1 MRGLVAGAARVGWWG
16 SLASGWGARVVVA
29 VGAVFVL
36 AAGWPGTAL
45 AGSSAP
51 SVPAGY
57 EIAKQNACL
66 GCHTVD
72 RKLVG
77 PAFRDIAAKYKGD
90 AGAQG
95 RLEKKVREGGAG
107 VWGVIPMPSHPRM
120 SDGDIRIVVAWV
132 LAGAT
137 TSEGGSSPK

>member
-1 MRGLVAGAARVGWWG
+1 MGA
-16 SLASGWGARVVVA
+16 VVVS
-29 VGAVFVL
+29 V
-36 AAGWPGTAL
+36 AGWPGA
-45 AGSSAP
+45 AWADSSAA
-51 SVPAGY
+51 SALAGY

-90 AGAQG
+90 VGAQG
-95 RLEKKVREGGAG
+95 RLEKKVRDGGAG

-120 SDGDIRIVVAWV
+120 SDGDIRTVVAWV

-137 TSEGGSSPK
+137 TSEGGSAPK

>member
-1 MRGLVAGAARVGWWG
+1 MRGWVGAATRRGRWDSV
-16 SLASGWGARVVVA
+16 ASVSGLRAA
-29 VGAVFVL
+29 IAIGAVIVSV
-36 AAGWPGTAL
+36 AGWPGAAW
-45 AGSSAP
+45 AGSSAA
-51 SVPAGY
+51 AGY

-120 SDGDIRIVVAWV
+120 SDGDIRTVVAWV
-132 LAGAT
+132 LAGAA
-137 TSEGGSSPK
+137 TSEAASAAK

>member
-1 MRGLVAGAARVGWWG
+1 MMLWGRGGRTAGVVG
-16 SLASGWGARVVVA
+16 SASMVA
-29 VGAVFVL
+29 VAWSTAVF
-36 AAGWPGTAL
+36 AAA
-45 AGSSAP
+45 A
-51 SVPAGY
+51 PAGY

-90 AGAQG
+90 TQAAA
-95 RLEKKVREGGAG
+95 RLAKKVRNGGAG

-120 SDGDIRIVVAWV
+120 TYADIHTVVGWV
-132 LAGAT
+132 LSGAPT
-137 TSEGGSSPK
+137 EAK

>member
-1 MRGLVAGAARVGWWG
+1 MRSLIAAAARVSRWG
-16 SLASGWGARVVVA
+16 SLASGSGARAVVA
-29 VGAVFVL
+29 IGAVIGAVIGF
-36 AAGWPGTAL
+36 AAGWPGAARADSSTAL
-45 AGSSAP
+45 APG
-51 SVPAGY
+51 GY

-90 AGAQG
+90 AGAQA

-120 SDGDIRIVVAWV
+120 SDGEIRTVVAWV
-132 LAGAT
+132 LAGAP
-137 TSEGGSSPK
+137 SAK

>member
-1 MRGLVAGAARVGWWG
+1 MRGLVGAAI
-16 SLASGWGARVVVA
+16 AI
-29 VGAVFVL
+29 GAVIVSV
-36 AAGWPGTAL
+36 AGWPGAAW
-45 AGSSAP
+45 AGSSAASP
-51 SVPAGY
+51 PAGY

-90 AGAQG
+90 AGAQA
-95 RLEKKVREGGAG
+95 RLEKKVRDGGAG

-120 SDGDIRIVVAWV
+120 TDGDIRTVVAWV
-132 LAGAT
+132 LAGAA
-137 TSEGGSSPK
+137 TSEAASAAK